1 MPETELF
8 VKSFETTFKL
18 TLEKVPPLKQKYLRY
33 NNSPFMNRTLRKAIV
48 TRSKLKMRYNLD
60 GTTINFEDYKK
71 QRNIC
76 SNLLCN
82 IKSNS
87 LTTLTLKM

>member
-1 MPETELF
+1 
-8 VKSFETTFKL
+8 
-18 TLEKVPPLKQKYLRY
+18 
-33 NNSPFMNRTLRKAIV
+33 MNRTLRKAIV
-48 TRSKLKMRYNLD
+48 TRSKMKMRYNLY

-82 IKSNS
+82 IKSNT